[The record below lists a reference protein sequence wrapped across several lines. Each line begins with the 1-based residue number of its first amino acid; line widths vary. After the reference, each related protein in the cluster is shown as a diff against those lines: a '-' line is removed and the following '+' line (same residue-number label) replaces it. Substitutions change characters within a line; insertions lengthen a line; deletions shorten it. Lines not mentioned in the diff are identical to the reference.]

1 MPIVLPALSAGYV
14 SACGFS
20 STKIENFPAPV
31 CSEDVTVYTKAYRA
45 IEELLSSGEH
55 VFNDMYRVVKPLFPK
70 GAITTAPSVIYET
83 LAALWREGRVKIR
96 KEYVEGA
103 RPDLKAPLFKIS
115 LYK

>member
-1 MPIVLPALSAGYV
+1 MTAVGGNTVLNVHHTLFRNTDKSAG
-14 SACGFS
+14 GF
-20 STKIENFPAPV
+20 N
-31 CSEDVTVYTKAYRA
+31 
-45 IEELLSSGEH
+45 SGEH